1 MKVSF
6 NLEISGFKKQRR
18 SLEQTPALATPKQ
31 NIEVVNIGDPVRKQ
45 PVTVDSP
52 EQAMRLSTAF
62 RCTDILSGGIASI
75 PLQIKRKQ
83 NGYFSVDEDNE
94 LHELLTRRP
103 NPRMN
108 KYDMICNAI
117 IQMVNKGN
125 AYIFIKRK
133 FGDVVELILL
143 ANDSV
148 FYDKFKNTYTIFDP
162 INRISGVYTPEYIIH
177 LKNKSLDG
185 GYTGVSTITYAATTF
200 AIAASA
206 DNQNL
211 QTFQN
216 GAQIKGIVT
225 GIKSDTF
232 GLDNLGDDQISG
244 VSQRMNREI
253 NNGVPIVAMN
263 GDMKFQQLSISPVDA
278 QLLETKQ
285 FNVFEIC
292 RFYGVHPDKV
302 FVQQSTNYKASEMSQ
317 VTFLSDTLDPILCRI
332 EAEFNAKL
340 IPRSVAGTYKIEFD
354 RKALYKTDIATKSAC
369 MEKEIQY
376 GVSTVNEWRIQEDR
390 VPVKGGDTVFI
401 SCNVAPID
409 SPKINGDEKKEAES
423 EKRED
428 ETENKANNE
437 PPKDEKRAYSKQ

>member
-6 NLEISGFKKQRR
+6 NLEISGSKGQKR
-18 SLEQTPALATPKQ
+18 SLEQTPVPTPATPAQ
-31 NIEVVNIGDPVRKQ
+31 TIEVVNIGDTVRKQ
-45 PVTVDSP
+45 PVTVESP

-75 PLQIKRKQ
+75 PLQVKRKQ
-83 NGYFSVDEDNE
+83 NGYFAVDEENE
-94 LHELLTRRP
+94 LHDLLTRMP

-108 KYDMICNAI
+108 KYDMICNAV

-125 AYIFIKRK
+125 AYIFIKRE
-133 FGDVVELILL
+133 FGDVVELVLL

-148 FYDKFKNTYTIFDP
+148 FYDKYKNTYTIFDP
-162 INRISGVYTPEYIIH
+162 INRISGTYKPEHVIH

-216 GAQIKGIVT
+216 GAQVKGIVT
-225 GIKSDTF
+225 GIKADTF
-232 GLDNLGDDQISG
+232 GLDNLGDDQLTD
-244 VSQRMNREI
+244 VSKRLNREI

-263 GDMKFQQLSISPVDA
+263 GDMRFQQLSISPVDA

-302 FVQQSTNYKASEMSQ
+302 FVQMSTNYKASEMSQ

-340 IPRSVAGTYKIEFD
+340 IPRSVADIYKIEFD

-376 GVSTVNEWRIQEDR
+376 GVSTVNEWRKQEDR
-390 VPVKGGDTVFI
+390 TPVEGGDTVFI

-409 SPKINGDEKKEAES
+409 SPKIRGDEKKEDKNGKKVTEAES
-423 EKRED
+423 
-428 ETENKANNE
+428 KADNE
-437 PPKDEKRAYSKQ
+437 PPKDKI

>member
-1 MKVSF
+1 MNISF
-6 NLEISGFKKQRR
+6 NFEIGR
-18 SLEQTPALATPKQ
+18 SRQKRSAVQPVEIPQATPTV
-31 NIEVVNIGDPVRKQ
+31 EVVNVGTTVKKQ
-45 PVTVDSP
+45 PVTVDTP

-75 PLQIKRKQ
+75 PLQVKRKQ
-83 NGYFSVDEDNE
+83 NGFFSVDEDNE
-94 LHELLTRRP
+94 LHELLARMP

-108 KYDMICNAI
+108 KYDLICNAI

-125 AYIFIKRK
+125 AYIFIKRD
-133 FGDVVELILL
+133 FGDVSELILL

-148 FYDKFKNTYTIFDP
+148 FYDKYKNTYTVFDS
-162 INRISGVYTPEYIIH
+162 INRISGTFSPDRIIH

-185 GYTGVSTITYAATTF
+185 GYTGVSTIFYAATTF
-200 AIAASA
+200 AVAASA

-211 QTFQN
+211 ETFQN
-216 GAQIKGIVT
+216 GTPVKGIVT
-225 GIKSDTF
+225 GIK
-232 GLDNLGDDQISG
+232 GDNKGISTLNDGQIST
-244 VSQRMNREI
+244 VSQRINREF
-253 NNGVPIVAMN
+253 NNGVPIVALN

-302 FVQQSTNYKASEMSQ
+302 FVAQSTNYKASEMSQ

-340 IPRSVAGTYKIEFD
+340 IPKSVSNIYKIEFD

-390 VPVKGGDTVFI
+390 TPVTGGDTVFI

-409 SPKINGDEKKEAES
+409 SPKIRGNEEKGAVES
-423 EKRED
+423 K
-428 ETENKANNE
+428 NAKIE
-437 PPKDEKRAYSKQ
+437 PPKNE